1 LFFQLLILSLGLLS
15 CVAARSTVG
24 PVLFNPQVSQFGVFP
39 GPSGYA
45 VPPFATPFG
54 SAFPTPLAAPLTAS
68 LASLASPPNP
78 TPLAVSSSQRLDY
91 FNQFNAAFAPNAPAR
106 ILAATPAGRLITPGV
121 AAPFF
126 F

>member
-1 LFFQLLILSLGLLS
+1 MLVLSLGMLS

-24 PVLFNPQVSQFGVFP
+24 PVLFNPPVSQFGVFP
-39 GPSGYA
+39 GPTGYA
-45 VPPFATPFG
+45 VAPFAASFG
-54 SAFPTPLAAPLTAS
+54 GAFPAPLNAPLTAS
-68 LASLASPPNP
+68 LASPLGNAPGPA
-78 TPLAVSSSQRLDY
+78 PLAVSSSQRLDY

-106 ILAATPAGRLITPGV
+106 ILAATPTARLIAPGV